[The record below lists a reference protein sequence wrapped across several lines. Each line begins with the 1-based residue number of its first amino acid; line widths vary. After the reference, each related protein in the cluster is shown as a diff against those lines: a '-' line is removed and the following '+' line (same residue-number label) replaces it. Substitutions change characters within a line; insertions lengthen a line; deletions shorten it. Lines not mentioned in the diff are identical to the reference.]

1 MLTTRRFAD
10 TGNIEVLD
18 DKGTVVAI
26 SRNSVL
32 IIYSSTPLEAA
43 IEIAQKYG
51 TKFWSVW
58 YGNWPTWFPCVEVAA
73 DWAS

>member
-1 MLTTRRFAD
+1 MLTTRRFTD

-18 DKGTVVAI
+18 EKNVVLAI

-43 IEIAQKYG
+43 IEVAQKYG
-51 TKFWSVW
+51 PRFWSVW
-58 YGNWPTWFPCVEVAA
+58 YGNWPTWFPGFEAEA
-73 DWAS
+73 EWAC